1 MRGRLA
7 SIGPRSGNKTKLD
20 WIVADTKHYWDRRGR
35 GFRSE
40 RCGSAGRG
48 DDNAHTTTDQI
59 VDQFRQSV
67 VLTFRPTVLDR
78 HILAPDKTGLTEAPP
93 KCGQPVCLFAS
104 ERDAEKSNHRHWRLL
119 RARRDRPRRR
129 SAAEHRDELASS

>member
-1 MRGRLA
+1 
-7 SIGPRSGNKTKLD
+7 KLD

-93 KCGQPVCLFAS
+93 KCGQPMNVTLRNPLTGVAGGCARAAS
-104 ERDAEKSNHRHWRLL
+104 GQAAAAPPSVAKNL
-119 RARRDRPRRR
+119 RRPR
-129 SAAEHRDELASS
+129 ALAM